1 MLRTDLCHYNKAY
14 VVVKGIIT
22 VARENNRDRKNR
34 DLVLKNNA
42 Q

>member
-22 VARENNRDRKNR
+22 VARENNRAEKTET
-34 DLVLKNNA
+34 LS
-42 Q
+42 